1 MGVMTASKPAP
12 APGPAGRRKPDPEV
26 LLKLEVPIVV
36 RLAEREMAVQDVL
49 RFVPGS
55 LIELP
60 KNAEDELDLLVNN
73 KPIGQGTAVKVGEN
87 FGIRVTFIGDLR
99 ARLAAL
105 AGQHPAPNPA
115 AAIDSPPDPDA
126 EAARMLSGQV

>member
-1 MGVMTASKPAP
+1 MGVMTASQSQ
-12 APGPAGRRKPDPEV
+12 GGLGGGRRKPDPEQ

-36 RLAEREMAVQDVL
+36 RLAEREMPVQDVL

-73 KPIGQGTAVKVGEN
+73 KPVGQGTAVKVGEN
-87 FGIRVTFIGDLR
+87 FGLRVTFIGDVRMRLE
-99 ARLAAL
+99 ALSGGHGTPSPGGGAPPAPDADALAA
-105 AGQHPAPNPA
+105 Q
-115 AAIDSPPDPDA
+115 
-126 EAARMLSGQV
+126 MLSGQV